1 MRNTAMKR
9 LPARRSLV
17 EWVLSAGAL
26 LTLIGAITAIDGHAR
41 AYVAGVVASPY
52 SSAHDARMPHAVRSL
67 AQTAWDLCLDHQP
80 LAFFA
85 CAATVLVVFMLRT
98 R

>member
-1 MRNTAMKR
+1 MKR

-26 LTLIGAITAIDGHAR
+26 LTLIAAITAIDGHAR

-52 SSAHDARMPHAVRSL
+52 SSARGAHVPKAVSSL
-67 AQTAWDLCLDHQP
+67 ARTAWDLCLDHQP

-85 CAATVLVVFMLRT
+85 CAASLLVVFMLRT